1 MTGFARSVT
10 SLQVHASATARLR
23 RHVRILRQ
31 DRCLRGIHAF
41 YAHLVAALQG
51 STCWRSKA
59 IAQTGGPQ
67 CDCCRSTTTLGAAA
81 PGQWPG
87 LAVRAVHRHRASAS
101 RPVSPRRCSSAS
113 AGVSAGSWR
122 RHAATSHV
130 RALPST
136 SALCASPRLASLR
149 ATVESPVG
157 QLRLCRIARCRLLL
171 GDLGAPWLG
180 CHARTVVTGQRAGFF
195 SSVLVHGSEAMPR
208 RLRRMLL
215 HPTFKTLKN
224 PATLHAAGFE
234 FNEGQRCGAYATTS
248 SLYASTGIQAHITF
262 LSP

>member
-136 SALCASPRLASLR
+136 SALCASPRPASLR

-157 QLRLCRIARCRLLL
+157 QLRLCRIALPASVGRSWRSVARMPCADR
-171 GDLGAPWLG
+171 GDRP
-180 CHARTVVTGQRAGFF
+180 ARRIFLFRTRARQRGYA
-195 SSVLVHGSEAMPR
+195 AAA
-208 RLRRMLL
+208 
-215 HPTFKTLKN
+215 
-224 PATLHAAGFE
+224 ATHAAASHVQDTKKPGH
-234 FNEGQRCGAYATTS
+234 ATR
-248 SLYASTGIQAHITF
+248 GRV
-262 LSP
+262 